1 MDMTPSFKPLTNAF
15 ARALTKSIFL
25 CAATL
30 PVAAWAD
37 VRLTTKE
44 WEATP
49 ICPGELRAIRE
60 QEEMQKGMQPR
71 PFVPHSEA
79 DMHCPKGEV
88 DKVDETARRSAAARN
103 AAPPGSRG
111 DAGLGLGYKLY
122 IDDKKYYLQ
131 PASFMSK
138 QHAGDVCTPPDY
150 AKAPTYRCV
159 EGQRYR
165 KGCHVFI
172 FDESF
177 EEVGFH
183 TIEIKESALYFCN
196 AVPAVGVGDKTRNEV
211 LMTVQYFFIDG
222 TPAAQISEIGSGWK
236 RMTVALRLKAEGG
249 KVLIEQDD
257 RCLGN
262 PNRIETVPDA
272 RRRLAR
278 CAR

>member
-1 MDMTPSFKPLTNAF
+1 MRN
-15 ARALTKSIFL
+15 
-25 CAATL
+25 
-30 PVAAWAD
+30 
-37 VRLTTKE
+37 
-44 WEATP
+44 
-49 ICPGELRAIRE
+49 
-60 QEEMQKGMQPR
+60 
-71 PFVPHSEA
+71 
-79 DMHCPKGEV
+79 
-88 DKVDETARRSAAARN
+88 TARRRDRWRGWLIWIVGPLAPLAASAEVHVTTQGWEPAPPCPGVPPSFTVKEVNEMHQGIRPWPDCPRSEARKVNEAAERAAALRN
-103 AAPPGSRG
+103 AAPPGDRG
-111 DAGLGLGYKLY
+111 KADRDLGYKLY
-122 IDDKKYYLQ
+122 IDEKKYYLQ
-131 PASFMSK
+131 PMLFMAK
-138 QHAGDVCTPPDY
+138 QHPGDVCTPAPF
-150 AKAPTYRCV
+150 ANAPTYQCV

-165 KGCHVFI
+165 VGCHVFI

-177 EEVGFH
+177 KEVGFH